1 MQLYE
6 WSLTLIV
13 LISCKEEPHQIN
25 GYGEFFSNLKRD
37 AFVRTIRGDNKTTP
51 KPPERTLGV
60 LKYCPRRTER
70 NLRYIKTVKYLC
82 ALGTTF
88 EMIMKQ
94 FSSTI
99 LENNQIHMLAGLL
112 VLYAEENE
120 M

>member
-1 MQLYE
+1 M
-6 WSLTLIV
+6 
-13 LISCKEEPHQIN
+13 
-25 GYGEFFSNLKRD
+25 
-37 AFVRTIRGDNKTTP
+37 
-51 KPPERTLGV
+51 
-60 LKYCPRRTER
+60 
-70 NLRYIKTVKYLC
+70 KYLC

-99 LENNQIHMLAGLL
+99 LKNNQIHMLAGLL